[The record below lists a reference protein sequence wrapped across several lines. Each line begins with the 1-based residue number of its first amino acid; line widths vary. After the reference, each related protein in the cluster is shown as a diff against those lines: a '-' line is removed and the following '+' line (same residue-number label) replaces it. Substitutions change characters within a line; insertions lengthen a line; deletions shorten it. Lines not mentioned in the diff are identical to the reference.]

1 MTEVTI
7 TLKEG
12 GSVYSSLIRYI
23 IRIEC
28 KLQEIAS
35 NFLITP
41 EIRLHFEVRIDGIF
55 YAYKDPAGCSH
66 LKFFKKRGF
75 IAITI
80 AITDKETALPT
91 DELLDFFKESL
102 YIGISQM
109 FDRLLKDKYT
119 LNKEE
124 LMNFIKENIDSI
136 QKLTEDSL

>member
-1 MTEVTI
+1 MSEVTI

-12 GSVYSSLIRYI
+12 GSVYGSLIRYI

-35 NFLITP
+35 NFSIPP
-41 EIRLHFEVRIDGIF
+41 EIRLHFEIRIDGNILS
-55 YAYKDPAGCSH
+55 YGDPAGCSH

-102 YIGISQM
+102 YIGFSQM

-119 LNKEE
+119 LDKEA
-124 LMNFIKENIDSI
+124 LMNFIKENIESV
-136 QKLTEDSL
+136 QKPTEDN

>member
-1 MTEVTI
+1 MSEVTI

-12 GSVYSSLIRYI
+12 GSVYSYLIRYI
-23 IRIEC
+23 IRIKC

-80 AITDKETALPT
+80 AITDNETALPT
-91 DELLDFFKESL
+91 DELLDFLKESL
-102 YIGISQM
+102 FTGFSQM
-109 FDRLLKDKYT
+109 FDRLLKEKYS

-124 LMNFIKENIDSI
+124 LMNFIKENIDSV
-136 QKLTEDSL
+136 QKPTEVSL